1 MKKRSLSILL
11 SAVIVLSLVMP
22 ISAQQPVNDDLKNA
36 EEIISEESDLEAL
49 DYSQS
54 ENWIACG
61 VGDDKDV
68 DVFWIC
74 PSISGNGVGNVELN
88 QSNKALYAREYSFE
102 KTIYQDVGRMYA
114 PYYRQMGL
122 LGYKTS
128 SKDEYLENAYADI
141 ANAFE
146 YYLENENNGRPL
158 ILAGF
163 SQGADMCYRLMEN
176 YYGGNSERAVKLRKG
191 LVAAYTIGW
200 ALTDDMVEDYPQ
212 LVRATGEKDTGV
224 IVSWECEDDRYPTIS
239 DNIVIPAGEKMLSI
253 NPLNWKTDSTS
264 ANKSLND
271 LTVITGRE
279 TKYYNNYC
287 GGYLD
292 EDRGCLKVT
301 DLTETYKLLPFLK
314 EGSLHL
320 YDLQFFY
327 GAHKEN
333 VAVRTEAYLNS
344 EEDTTDS
351 ENTMKTVCI
360 NGYTISYPASVS
372 FNGKRLKIDKNSI
385 SVTASDGTK
394 VAVKKVKF
402 KNNKKAGDATFIIKK
417 LDSKD
422 KTVRKA
428 LKNSSLTFKINPFNV
443 YDSSL
448 IVKEKTGKYLKI
460 QVGDK
465 KVKAK
470 YGKDYTMDGNTYVF
484 TSNFSGRVTK

>member
-1 MKKRSLSILL
+1 
-11 SAVIVLSLVMP
+11 
-22 ISAQQPVNDDLKNA
+22 
-36 EEIISEESDLEAL
+36 
-49 DYSQS
+49 
-54 ENWIACG
+54 
-61 VGDDKDV
+61 
-68 DVFWIC
+68 
-74 PSISGNGVGNVELN
+74 
-88 QSNKALYAREYSFE
+88 
-102 KTIYQDVGRMYA
+102 
-114 PYYRQMGL
+114 
-122 LGYKTS
+122 
-128 SKDEYLENAYADI
+128 
-141 ANAFE
+141 
-146 YYLENENNGRPL
+146 
-158 ILAGF
+158 
-163 SQGADMCYRLMEN
+163 
-176 YYGGNSERAVKLRKG
+176 
-191 LVAAYTIGW
+191 
-200 ALTDDMVEDYPQ
+200 
-212 LVRATGEKDTGV
+212 GEKDTGV

-314 EGSLHL
+314 QGSLHL

-333 VAVRTEAYLNS
+333 VSVRTEAYLNAQ

-351 ENTMKTVCI
+351 ENGMKTVYS

-385 SVTASDGTK
+385 SVTSSDGTK

-402 KNNKKAGDATFIIKK
+402 KNNKKAGNATFIIKK

-428 LKNSSLTFKINPFNV
+428 LKNTTLTFKVNPFNV
-443 YDSSL
+443 YDASL
-448 IVKEKTGKYLKI
+448 IVKEKEGKYLKI
-460 QVGDK
+460 KIGNK

-470 YGKDYTMDGNTYVF
+470 YGKDYKMDGNSYIF
-484 TSNFSGRVTK
+484 SGNFSGKITK